1 MNVTV
6 SFQARTLLTIPPAI
20 QPMRLMIVLSM
31 ISITGSQSLMVRM
44 YLMTR
49 MVTCCPM
56 VTLNTS
62 MILQID

>member
-1 MNVTV
+1 MIFIT
-6 SFQARTLLTIPPAI
+6 ALAI
-20 QPMRLMIVLSM
+20 LPKHLMIVLSM